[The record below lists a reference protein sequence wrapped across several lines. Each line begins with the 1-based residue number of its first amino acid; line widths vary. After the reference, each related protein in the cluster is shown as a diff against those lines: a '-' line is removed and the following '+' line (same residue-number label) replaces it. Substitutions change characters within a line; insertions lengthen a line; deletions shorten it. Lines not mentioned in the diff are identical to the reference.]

1 MQYVAKCGLLF
12 YGSSSVV
19 DWKNPPRL
27 FIPGPVKVNED
38 VLQQLAR
45 PTLGHRGKE
54 YAQLHAETTV
64 CLKKILFTDQN
75 VFLSTSSAS
84 GIWEAAIRNCVAPD
98 ETVLATCCGAFSDKW
113 ATVAKNCGRNV
124 EELKVDWGKP
134 VLPEMIDE
142 KLATGKYTA
151 ITIVYNETSTG
162 LTNHVYEISEMM
174 KQKYPEILVFV
185 DAVSAMVA
193 LPMHFDELGWDVAFA
208 SVQKAFAIPPGL
220 AVAAVSN
227 RALEKSKNVPNRG
240 YYFDF
245 QLWAK
250 SNEKNQT
257 LVTPNI
263 PHIMALNY
271 QCEKLLAEGM
281 ENVWER
287 HKRMGDFVRTWAK
300 EKFAL
305 FCDEKY
311 ASNTLTAVK
320 NTRGINVA
328 ETINAIQEKH
338 NTIFGNGYGK
348 LKEQTF
354 RIAHMGDITLDDL
367 KELLGWIDEEIG

>member
-1 MQYVAKCGLLF
+1 M
-12 YGSSSVV
+12 V

-54 YAQLHAETTV
+54 YAQLHGETV
-64 CLKKILFTDQN
+64 GMLKQILFTNQN

-84 GIWEAAIRNCVAPD
+84 GIWEAAIRNGVGFD
-98 ETVLATCCGAFSDKW
+98 ETVLCTCCGAFSDKW
-113 ATVAKNCGRNV
+113 ANIAASCGRKV
-124 EELKVDWGKP
+124 EELKVDWGQSTT
-134 VLPEMIDE
+134 PEMIDE
-142 KLATGKYTA
+142 KLAAGKYAA
-151 ITIVYNETSTG
+151 ITLVYNETSTG
-162 LTNHVYEISEMM
+162 LTNPVYQISEMM
-174 KQKYPEILVFV
+174 KEKYPDVLVFV
-185 DAVSAMVA
+185 DAVSAMVG
-193 LPMHFDELGWDVAFA
+193 LPLHFDDLGWDVAFA

-220 AVAAVSN
+220 AIAAVSN
-227 RALEKSKNVPNRG
+227 RALQKSKDVPNRG

-245 QLWAK
+245 QQFAK
-250 SNEKNQT
+250 AAEKNQT
-257 LVTPNI
+257 PTTPNI

-271 QCEKLLAEGM
+271 QCEKLIAEGM
-281 ENVWER
+281 ENVWLR
-287 HKRMGDFVRTWAK
+287 HKQMAGFVRAWAK
-300 EKFAL
+300 EKFDL
-305 FCDEKY
+305 FCEQKY
-311 ASNTLTAVK
+311 ASNTLTTVK

-328 ETINAIQEKH
+328 ETISVIQTKH

-367 KELLGWIDEEIG
+367 KELLAWIDEEIS

>member
-1 MQYVAKCGLLF
+1 M
-12 YGSSSVV
+12 V

-27 FIPGPVKVNED
+27 FIPGPVKVDQD
-38 VLQQLAR
+38 VLAQLAR

-54 YAQLHAETTV
+54 YAQLHAETTDM
-64 CLKKILFTDQN
+64 LKKILFTEQN
-75 VFLSTSSAS
+75 IFLSTSSAS
-84 GIWEAAIRNCVAPD
+84 GIWEAAIRNCVAAD
-98 ETVLATCCGAFSDKW
+98 ETVLCTCCGAFSDRW
-113 ATVAKNCGRNV
+113 AAVARSCARNV

-134 VLPEMIDE
+134 ILPEMIDE
-142 KLATGKYTA
+142 KLATGKYAA
-151 ITIVYNETSTG
+151 ITLVYSETSTG
-162 LTNHVYEISEMM
+162 LMNPVYEISNMM
-174 KQKYPEILVFV
+174 KEKYPDVLVFV
-185 DAVSAMVA
+185 DSVSAMVG
-193 LPMHFDELGWDVAFA
+193 LPLHFDKLGWDVTFA

-220 AVAAVSN
+220 AVAVVSN
-227 RALEKSKNVPNRG
+227 RALEKSKDVPGRG

-245 QLWAK
+245 QLFAK
-250 SNEKNQT
+250 AAAKNQT
-257 LVTPNI
+257 PTTPNI

-271 QCEKLLAEGM
+271 QCKKLLAEGM
-281 ENVWER
+281 ENVWQR
-287 HKRMGDFVRTWAK
+287 HKQMGDFVRSWAK

-305 FCDEKY
+305 FCEEKY

-328 ETINAIQEKH
+328 ETIDAIQRKH

-367 KELLGWIDEEIG
+367 KELLTWIDEEIG

>member
-1 MQYVAKCGLLF
+1 M
-12 YGSSSVV
+12 V

-54 YAQLHAETTV
+54 YAQLHAETV
-64 CLKKILFTDQN
+64 DMLKKILFTSQN
-75 VFLSTSSAS
+75 IFLSTSSAS

-113 ATVAKNCGRNV
+113 ATIVQGCGRNV

-134 VLPEMIDE
+134 ILPEMIDE
-142 KLATGKYTA
+142 KLATGKYVAVTL
-151 ITIVYNETSTG
+151 VHNETSTG
-162 LTNHVYEISEMM
+162 LTNPVYEISEMM
-174 KQKYPEILVFV
+174 KEKYPEVLVFV
-185 DAVSAMVA
+185 DSVSGMVG
-193 LPMHFDELGWDVAFA
+193 LPLHFDQLGWDIAFT

-220 AVAAVSN
+220 AVAVVSN
-227 RALEKSKNVPNRG
+227 RALEKSKDVPARG

-245 QLWAK
+245 QLIAK
-250 SNEKNQT
+250 AAAKNQT
-257 LVTPNI
+257 LSTPTI

-271 QCEKLLAEGM
+271 QCKKLLAEEM
-281 ENVWER
+281 ENVWQR
-287 HKRMGDFVRTWAK
+287 HKQMGDFVRDWAK

-305 FCDEKY
+305 FTEEKY

-328 ETINAIQEKH
+328 ETINALQEKH
-338 NTIFGNGYGK
+338 NTVFGNGYGK
-348 LKEQTF
+348 LKEETF

>member
-1 MQYVAKCGLLF
+1 M
-12 YGSSSVV
+12 V

-27 FIPGPVKVNED
+27 FIPGPVKVNQD

-54 YAQLHAETTV
+54 YAQLHAETTA
-64 CLKKILFTDQN
+64 CLKKILYTDQN

-98 ETVLATCCGAFSDKW
+98 ETVLSTCCGAFSDKW
-113 ATVAKNCGRNV
+113 ATIVKSCGRDV

-134 VLPEMIDE
+134 ILPEMIDE
-142 KLATGKYTA
+142 KLTTGKYAA
-151 ITIVYNETSTG
+151 ITLVYSETSTG
-162 LTNHVYEISEMM
+162 LMNPVYEISKMIKE
-174 KQKYPEILVFV
+174 KYPDVLVFV
-185 DAVSAMVA
+185 DSVSAMVG
-193 LPMHFDELGWDVAFA
+193 LPLHFDELGWDVTFA

-220 AVAAVSN
+220 AVAVVSS
-227 RALEKSKNVPNRG
+227 RALEKSKDIPGRG

-245 QLWAK
+245 QQFAK
-250 SNEKNQT
+250 SAEKNQT
-257 LVTPNI
+257 PATPNI

-271 QCEKLLAEGM
+271 QCKKLLDEGM
-281 ENVWER
+281 ENVWAR
-287 HKRMGDFVRTWAK
+287 HKQMGDFVRSWAK
-300 EKFAL
+300 EKFDI
-305 FCDEKY
+305 FCEEKY
-311 ASNTLTAVK
+311 ASNTLTAIK
-320 NTRGINVA
+320 NTGGINVA
-328 ETINAIQEKH
+328 ELINTLQEKH

>member
-1 MQYVAKCGLLF
+1 MA
-12 YGSSSVV
+12 

-45 PTLGHRGKE
+45 PTLGHRLKE
-54 YAQLHAETTV
+54 YSQLHSETV
-64 CLKKILFTDQN
+64 QMLKEILFTEQS

-84 GIWEAAIRNCVAPD
+84 GIWEASIRNCVGSD
-98 ETVLATCCGAFSDKW
+98 ETLLATCCGAFSDKW
-113 ATVAKNCGRNV
+113 ADVAKSCGRNV

-134 VLPEMIDE
+134 ITPEMVDE
-142 KLATGKYTA
+142 KLATGKYAAVTL
-151 ITIVYNETSTG
+151 VYNETSTG
-162 LTNHVYEISEMM
+162 LTNPLYEISEMM
-174 KQKYPEILVFV
+174 KEKYPNVLVFV
-185 DAVSAMVA
+185 DAVSAMVG
-193 LPMHFDELGWDVAFA
+193 LPLHFDKLGWDVAFA

-227 RALEKSKNVPNRG
+227 RALEKTKDVPNRG
-240 YYFDF
+240 YYFDL

-250 SNEKNQT
+250 SDQKNQT

-271 QCEKLLAEGM
+271 QCEKLLKEGM
-281 ENVWER
+281 ENVWVR
-287 HKRMGDFVRTWAK
+287 HEQMGEFVRSWAK

-305 FCDEKY
+305 FCEEKY

-328 ETINAIQEKH
+328 ETINAIQQKH
-338 NTIFGNGYGK
+338 NTVFGNGYGK
-348 LKEQTF
+348 LKEQAF

-367 KELLGWIDEEIG
+367 KELLGWIDDEIS

>member
-1 MQYVAKCGLLF
+1 M
-12 YGSSSVV
+12 V

-27 FIPGPVKVNED
+27 FIPGPVKVNEH

-54 YAQLHAETTV
+54 FAQLHAETTDM
-64 CLKKILFTDQN
+64 LRKILFTDQN

-84 GIWEAAIRNCVAPD
+84 GIWEAAIRNCVGFD
-98 ETVLATCCGAFSDKW
+98 ETVLCTCCGAFSDKW
-113 ATVAKNCGRNV
+113 AAVAKNCGRSV

-142 KLATGKYTA
+142 KLTAGKYAAVTL
-151 ITIVYNETSTG
+151 VYNETSTG
-162 LTNHVYEISEMM
+162 LTNPVYDISQMVRE
-174 KQKYPEILVFV
+174 KYPDVLVFV
-185 DAVSAMVA
+185 DAVSAMVG
-193 LPMHFDELGWDVAFA
+193 LPMKFDELGWDIAFA

-220 AVAAVSN
+220 AVAVVSN
-227 RALEKSKNVPNRG
+227 RALEKSKDVPGRG

-245 QLWAK
+245 QQFAK
-250 SNEKNQT
+250 SAEKSQT
-257 LVTPNI
+257 PTTPSI

-281 ENVWER
+281 ESVWKR
-287 HKRMGDFVRTWAK
+287 HEQMGEFVRAWAK
-300 EKFAL
+300 EKFDL

-320 NTRGINVA
+320 NTRAINVA
-328 ETINAIQEKH
+328 QTINAIQEKH
-338 NTIFGNGYGK
+338 STIFGNGYGK

-367 KELLGWIDEEIG
+367 KELLGWIDEEIA

>member
-1 MQYVAKCGLLF
+1 M
-12 YGSSSVV
+12 V
-19 DWKNPPRL
+19 DWKKPPRL
-27 FIPGPVKVNED
+27 FIPGPVQVNDD

-54 YAQLHAETTV
+54 YAQLHGETADM
-64 CLKKILFTDQN
+64 LKKIFFTDQN

-84 GIWEAAIRNCVAPD
+84 GIWEAAIRNCVGFD
-98 ETVLATCCGAFSDKW
+98 ETVLAVCCGAFSDKW
-113 ATVAKNCGRNV
+113 ATVAGNCGRKV

-134 VLPEMIDE
+134 TLPEAIDK
-142 KLATGKYTA
+142 KLAAGKYAA
-151 ITIVYNETSTG
+151 ITLMYNETSTG
-162 LTNHVYEISEMM
+162 LTNPVYEISEMM
-174 KQKYPEILVFV
+174 KEKYPDVLVFV
-185 DAVSAMVA
+185 DSVSAMVG
-193 LPMHFDELGWDVAFA
+193 LPLHFDRLGWDVTFA

-220 AVAAVSN
+220 TVALVSN
-227 RALEKSKNVPNRG
+227 RALKKSKDVPGRG

-245 QLWAK
+245 QLFAK
-250 SNEKNQT
+250 SAEKNQT
-257 LVTPNI
+257 PTTPNI

-271 QCEKLLAEGM
+271 QCKKLLAEGI
-281 ENVWER
+281 ENVWQR
-287 HKRMGDFVRTWAK
+287 HKKMGEFARNWAK

-305 FCDEKY
+305 FCAEKY

-328 ETINAIQEKH
+328 DTIKALQEKH

-354 RIAHMGDITLDDL
+354 RIAHMGDITLGDI
-367 KELLGWIDEEIG
+367 KELLGWLDDEIG

>member
-1 MQYVAKCGLLF
+1 M
-12 YGSSSVV
+12 V

-54 YAQLHAETTV
+54 YAQLHGETV
-64 CLKKILFTDQN
+64 DMLKKILFTDQN

-84 GIWEAAIRNCVAPD
+84 GIWEASIRNCVNFD
-98 ETVLATCCGAFSDKW
+98 ETILCTCCGAFSDKW
-113 ATVAKNCGRNV
+113 AGVAKSCGRNV
-124 EELKVDWGKP
+124 EELKVEWGQATT
-134 VLPEMIDE
+134 PEMIDE
-142 KLATGKYTA
+142 KLASGKYAAVTL
-151 ITIVYNETSTG
+151 VYNETSTG
-162 LTNHVYEISEMM
+162 LTNPVYQISEMM
-174 KQKYPEILVFV
+174 KQKYPDVLVFV
-185 DAVSAMVA
+185 DAVSGMVG
-193 LPMHFDELGWDVAFA
+193 LPMHFDDLGWDVAFA

-220 AVAAVSN
+220 AVAAVSK

-245 QLWAK
+245 QQFAK
-250 SNEKNQT
+250 SAEKNQT
-257 LVTPNI
+257 PTTPNI

-271 QCEKLLAEGM
+271 QCHKLLAEGM
-281 ENVWER
+281 ENVWQR
-287 HKRMGDFVRTWAK
+287 HKEMGDYVRTWARGR
-300 EKFAL
+300 FDL

-311 ASNTLTAVK
+311 ASNTLTTIK
-320 NTRGINVA
+320 NTRNINVA
-328 ETINAIQEKH
+328 EVIKAIQQKH

-354 RIAHMGDITLDDL
+354 RVAHMGDITIDDV
-367 KELLGWIDEEIG
+367 KELLGWIDEEVG

>member
-1 MQYVAKCGLLF
+1 M
-12 YGSSSVV
+12 V

-54 YAQLHAETTV
+54 YAQLHGDTV
-64 CLKKILFTDQN
+64 DMLKKILFTDQN

-84 GIWEAAIRNCVAPD
+84 GIWEAAIRNCVD
-98 ETVLATCCGAFSDKW
+98 FNETVLCTCCGAFSDKW
-113 ATVAKNCGRNV
+113 AGVARSCGRNV
-124 EELKVDWGKP
+124 EELKVDWGQATT
-134 VLPEMIDE
+134 LEMIDE
-142 KLATGKYTA
+142 KLASGKYAAVTL
-151 ITIVYNETSTG
+151 VYNETSTG
-162 LTNHVYEISEMM
+162 LTNPVYQISEMM
-174 KQKYPEILVFV
+174 KQKYPDVLVFV
-185 DAVSAMVA
+185 DAVSGMVG
-193 LPMHFDELGWDVAFA
+193 LPMHFDDLGWDVAFA

-220 AVAAVSN
+220 AVAVVSN

-245 QLWAK
+245 QLFAK
-250 SNEKNQT
+250 SAEKNQT
-257 LVTPNI
+257 LTTPNI

-271 QCEKLLAEGM
+271 QCQKLLAEGM
-281 ENVWER
+281 ENVWQR
-287 HKRMGDFVRTWAK
+287 HKEMGNYARTWAK
-300 EKFAL
+300 GKFDL
-305 FCDEKY
+305 FCEEKY
-311 ASNTLTAVK
+311 ASNTLTTIK
-320 NTRGINVA
+320 NIREINVA
-328 ETINAIQEKH
+328 ETIKAIQEKH

-354 RIAHMGDITLDDL
+354 RIAHMGDITMDDL

>member
-1 MQYVAKCGLLF
+1 M
-12 YGSSSVV
+12 V

-54 YAQLHAETTV
+54 YAQLHGETV
-64 CLKKILFTDQN
+64 EMLKKILFTDQN

-84 GIWEAAIRNCVAPD
+84 GIWEASIRNCVD
-98 ETVLATCCGAFSDKW
+98 FNETVLCTCCGAFSDKW
-113 ATVAKNCGRNV
+113 ADVATSCGRNV
-124 EELKVDWGKP
+124 EELKVEWGQATT
-134 VLPEMIDE
+134 PEMIDE
-142 KLATGKYTA
+142 KLSGGNYAAVTL
-151 ITIVYNETSTG
+151 VYNETSTG
-162 LTNHVYEISEMM
+162 LTNPVYQISEMM
-174 KQKYPEILVFV
+174 KEKYPDVLVFV
-185 DAVSAMVA
+185 DAVSGMVG
-193 LPMHFDELGWDVAFA
+193 LPLHFDDLGWDVVFA

-245 QLWAK
+245 QQFAK
-250 SNEKNQT
+250 SAEKNQT
-257 LVTPNI
+257 PTTPNI

-281 ENVWER
+281 ENVWKR
-287 HKRMGDFVRTWAK
+287 HKEMGEFVRTWAK
-300 EKFAL
+300 EKFDL
-305 FCDEKY
+305 FCEERY
-311 ASNTLTAVK
+311 ASDTLTTVK
-320 NTRGINVA
+320 NTRNINVA
-328 ETINAIQEKH
+328 EIIKAVQAKH
-338 NTIFGNGYGK
+338 NTVFGNGYGK

-354 RIAHMGDITLDDL
+354 RIAHMGDITLEDV
-367 KELLGWIDEEIG
+367 KELTAWIDEEIG

>member
-1 MQYVAKCGLLF
+1 MT
-12 YGSSSVV
+12 

-27 FIPGPVKVNED
+27 FIPGPVKVNDD

-54 YAQLHAETTV
+54 YAQLHAETV
-64 CLKKILFTDQN
+64 DMLKKILFTDQN

-84 GIWEAAIRNCVAPD
+84 GIWEAAIRNCLAPD
-98 ETVLATCCGAFSDKW
+98 ETVLATCCGAFSEKW
-113 ATVAKNCGRNV
+113 AAVAKSCGRKV
-124 EELKVDWGKP
+124 DELKVDWGRP

-142 KLATGKYTA
+142 KLATGKYA
-151 ITIVYNETSTG
+151 AVTIVHNETSTG
-162 LTNHVYEISEMM
+162 LTNPVYEISEML
-174 KQKYPEILVFV
+174 KEKYPDVLVFV
-185 DAVSAMVA
+185 DTVSGMVG
-193 LPMHFDELGWDVAFA
+193 LPLHFDELGWDVTLA

-227 RALEKSKNVPNRG
+227 RALEKSKDVPGRG

-245 QLWAK
+245 QQFAK
-250 SNEKNQT
+250 MAAKNQT
-257 LVTPNI
+257 PATPSI

-271 QCEKLLAEGM
+271 QCKKLLAEGI
-281 ENVWER
+281 ENVWQR
-287 HKRMGDFVRTWAK
+287 HRQMGEFVRAWAK
-300 EKFAL
+300 EKFDL
-305 FCDEKY
+305 FCKEKY

-328 ETINAIQEKH
+328 ETINAIQQKH
-338 NTIFGNGYGK
+338 NTVFGNGYGS
-348 LKEQTF
+348 LKEKVF

-367 KELLGWIDEEIG
+367 KELLAWIDEEIK

>member
-1 MQYVAKCGLLF
+1 M
-12 YGSSSVV
+12 V

-27 FIPGPVKVNED
+27 FIPGPVKVTDD

-54 YAQLHAETTV
+54 YAQLHGETV
-64 CLKKILFTDQN
+64 DMLKKVLFTEQN

-84 GIWEAAIRNCVAPD
+84 GIWEAAIRNCVDFD
-98 ETVLATCCGAFSDKW
+98 EVVLCTCCGAFSDKW
-113 ATVAKNCGRNV
+113 ADVARSCGRNV
-124 EELKVDWGKP
+124 EELKVDWGQP
-134 VLPEMIDE
+134 TTTEMIDE
-142 KLATGKYTA
+142 KLATGQYAAVTL
-151 ITIVYNETSTG
+151 VYNETSTG
-162 LTNHVYEISEMM
+162 LTNPVHEISAMM
-174 KQKYPEILVFV
+174 KAKYPNVLVFV
-185 DAVSAMVA
+185 DAVSGMVG
-193 LPMHFDELGWDVAFA
+193 LPMHFDELGWDVVFA

-227 RALEKSKNVPNRG
+227 RALEKSKNVPGRG

-245 QLWAK
+245 QQFAK
-250 SNEKNQT
+250 AAEKSQT
-257 LVTPNI
+257 PTTPAI

-271 QCEKLLAEGM
+271 QCKKLLEEGM
-281 ENVWER
+281 EDVWQR
-287 HKRMGDFVRTWAK
+287 HKEMGDFVRAWAK
-300 EKFAL
+300 ANFDL

-311 ASNTLTAVK
+311 ASNTLTTVR

-328 ETINAIQEKH
+328 ETISAIQAKH

-367 KELLGWIDEEIG
+367 KELLAWIDEEI

>member
-1 MQYVAKCGLLF
+1 M
-12 YGSSSVV
+12 V

-54 YAQLHAETTV
+54 YAQLHGETV
-64 CLKKILFTDQN
+64 DMLKKILFTDQN
-75 VFLSTSSAS
+75 IFLSTSSAS
-84 GIWEAAIRNCVAPD
+84 GIWEAAIRNCVGFD
-98 ETVLATCCGAFSDKW
+98 ETVLCTCCGAFSDKW

-124 EELKVDWGKP
+124 DELKVDWGKP

-151 ITIVYNETSTG
+151 VTLVYNETSTG
-162 LTNHVYEISEMM
+162 LMNPLYEVGKMM
-174 KQKYPEILVFV
+174 KQKYPDVMVFV
-185 DAVSAMVA
+185 DAVSAMVG
-193 LPMHFDELGWDVAFA
+193 LPLHFDRLGWDVTFA

-227 RALEKSKNVPNRG
+227 RALEKSKNVPARG

-245 QLWAK
+245 QLFAK
-250 SNEKNQT
+250 SAEKNQT
-257 LVTPNI
+257 LTTPNI

-271 QCEKLLAEGM
+271 QCKKLVEEGM
-281 ENVWER
+281 EKVWQR
-287 HKRMGDFVRTWAK
+287 HKQMGDFVRAWAK
-300 EKFAL
+300 EKFTL
-305 FCDEKY
+305 FCEEKY
-311 ASNTLTAVK
+311 ASNTLTTIK

-328 ETINAIQEKH
+328 DTINSVQKKH

-348 LKEQTF
+348 LKEETF
-354 RIAHMGDITLDDL
+354 RIAHMGDITLEDL
-367 KELLGWIDEEIG
+367 KELLGWIDDEIG